1 MIVGFD
7 IDGPVAQSMVFFHYV
22 LVVGKF
28 FARIFGIK
36 ENWRKFLEKIFDLV
50 LDVMAFL
57 NIFFKG
63 SLGSKEFFQF
73 AKEQNIEIVFISA
86 RRKKWLIYTIRQV
99 EKVTKIKN
107 PTVLLSDGKGHNK
120 EDNLKKHCKMLDGFV
135 DDCAEFLDI
144 IKQKNISCKTYYLCD
159 SKLLPHQ
166 NENEDPFGVKITK
179 VSSTSHT
186 NIANLYE
193 LKDLLNADT

>member
-1 MIVGFD
+1 MVIGFD

-22 LVVGKF
+22 KKLGKF
-28 FARIFGIK
+28 LAKVLKIK
-36 ENWRKFLEKIFDLV
+36 KRTKFFHLFYDLV
-50 LDVMAFL
+50 WHVMAICGL
-57 NIFFKG
+57 FFKG
-63 SLGSKEFFQF
+63 TEGSKEFFQF
-73 AKEQNIEIVFISA
+73 AGNQNIEVVFISA
-86 RRKKWLIYTIRQV
+86 RRKRWLIYTIRQI

-120 EDNLKKHCKMLDGFV
+120 EDNLKKHCKILDGFV

-144 IKQKNISCKTYYLCD
+144 IGQVNPYCKTYYLCD

-179 VSSTSHT
+179 VSSVNHTS
-186 NIANLYE
+186 IANLYE
-193 LKDLLNADT
+193 LKKLLNADT

>member
-36 ENWRKFLEKIFDLV
+36 ENRRKFLEKIFDLV

-107 PTVLLSDGKGHNK
+107 PIILLADKKNSKTT
-120 EDNLKKHCKMLDGFV
+120 NLKRYANALDIFV
-135 DDCAEFLDI
+135 DDEEGYLDVIEKRNPKCRRFLV
-144 IKQKNISCKTYYLCD
+144 KLMSNQKNNKKETKFLLKKT
-159 SKLLPHQ
+159 
-166 NENEDPFGVKITK
+166 DPPKHTKIF
-179 VSSTSHT
+179 
-186 NIANLYE
+186 
-193 LKDLLNADT
+193 DLREIKKEILNADT